1 MELINGKYS
10 PEDTELFRD
19 IYNSLLNNQGGR
31 RADIYFILKDFRS
44 YAEAQKA
51 IDRKYSNEKSW
62 AKSVILNVA
71 NAGKFSSDRTI
82 EEYVSDIWK
91 LDKVHINI

>member
-1 MELINGKYS
+1 M
-10 PEDTELFRD
+10 D
-19 IYNSLLNNQGGR
+19 
-31 RADIYFILKDFRS
+31 LKDFRS

>member
-1 MELINGKYS
+1 MQRHKKQLTGSI
-10 PEDTELFRD
+10 
-19 IYNSLLNNQGGR
+19 QM
-31 RADIYFILKDFRS
+31 
-44 YAEAQKA
+44 
-51 IDRKYSNEKSW
+51 KSW